1 MTIQELE
8 DYFHGI
14 DLPKT
19 AMLNKATKINDVAE
33 FLKTNFMRAKGWKGD
48 PDRNSSLR
56 HLQMLHDVLEN
67 QP

>member
-1 MTIQELE
+1 MTLEELE
-8 DYFHGI
+8 NYFHGI

-19 AMLNKATKINDVAE
+19 AMLNKATKINDVPE
-33 FLKTNFMRAKGWKGD
+33 FVKTTLMKAKGWRGD
-48 PDRNSSLR
+48 PNRNPSHW